1 MAKTVSF
8 NAFLRGTGRSH
19 LMANIATL
27 LAADGK
33 RVGVV
38 DLDDSAP
45 TLHLIF
51 GLPEAAIAF
60 TLADCMAGRC
70 RVEQAAYEVT
80 PQDVQAAGGGLF
92 LAPLNIE
99 PGWTPRSLC
108 KELELDRLGDIL
120 RDLSRAL
127 SLDYLLTDSGSGINE
142 LSLTAMA
149 ISDVAMFVLRLDKH
163 DYQGT
168 AVTIDLARK
177 LEVPRLLLIVNMAA
191 ASYDHAE
198 VRAKVAKTYDCEVA
212 GVLPYSDQMMVC
224 EEPSLFV
231 LDYPAH
237 QLTVELRMIADQIS
251 TTSAAE

>member
-1 MAKTVSF
+1 MPKTVSF

-33 RVGVV
+33 RVGVA

-45 TLHLIF
+45 TQHLIF

-60 TLADCMAGRC
+60 TLADSLAGRC

-80 PQDVQAAGGGLF
+80 PQAVQGAGGGIF

-99 PGWTPRSLC
+99 PGWVPRTLR
-108 KELELDRLGDIL
+108 KGMALDRLGDTL
-120 RDLSRAL
+120 RDLIQTLA
-127 SLDYLLTDSGSGINE
+127 LDYLLTDSGSGINE
-142 LSLTAMA
+142 LSLTALA
-149 ISDVAMFVLRLDKH
+149 LSDAAMVVLRLDRH

-177 LEVPRLLLIVNMAA
+177 LDVPRLVLIVNLVS
-191 ASYDHAE
+191 ASFDPTE
-198 VRAKVAKTYDCEVA
+198 VRAKVAKTYGCDVA
-212 GVLPYSDQMMVC
+212 GVLPYASQMSVR
-224 EEPSLFV
+224 EGPGIFV
-231 LDYPAH
+231 LDHPEH
-237 QLTVELRMIADQIS
+237 QLTAALRRVATQI
-251 TTSAAE
+251 

>member
-1 MAKTVSF
+1 MAKIVSF

-27 LAADGK
+27 FAADGK

-45 TLHLIF
+45 TQHLIF
-51 GLPEAAIAF
+51 GLPEAALAF
-60 TLADCMAGRC
+60 TLADSMAGHC

-80 PQDVQAAGGGLF
+80 PQAVQGAGGGIF

-99 PGWTPRSLC
+99 PGWAPRSLH
-108 KELELDRLGDIL
+108 KGMELERLGDTL
-120 RDLSRAL
+120 RDLIQTLA
-127 SLDYLLTDSGSGINE
+127 LDYLLTDSGSGINE
-142 LSLTAMA
+142 LSLTALA
-149 ISDVAMFVLRLDKH
+149 TSDVAVFVLRLDKH
-163 DYQGT
+163 AYQGT
-168 AVTIDLARK
+168 AVTIDLARQ

-191 ASYDHAE
+191 ASFDRTE
-198 VRAKVAKTYDCEVA
+198 VRARVAETYDCEVA
-212 GVLPYSDQMMVC
+212 GVLPYSDQMMAR

-237 QLTVELRMIADQIS
+237 QLTAELRNIADQI
-251 TTSAAE
+251 

>member
-1 MAKTVSF
+1 MAKIVSF

-19 LMANIATL
+19 LMANIAAL

-45 TLHLIF
+45 MLHPIF
-51 GLPEAAIAF
+51 GLPEATIAF
-60 TLADCMAGRC
+60 TLADSMAGRC

-80 PQDVQAAGGGLF
+80 PPAVQGAGGGIF

-99 PGWTPRSLC
+99 PEWTPRAQR
-108 KELELDRLGDIL
+108 KGMDLERLGDTL
-120 RDLSRAL
+120 RDLIQTLA
-127 SLDYLLTDSGSGINE
+127 LDYLLTDSGSGINE
-142 LSLTAMA
+142 LSLTALA
-149 ISDVAMFVLRLDKH
+149 TSDIAVFVLRLDKH

-191 ASYDHAE
+191 ESFDHAE
-198 VRAKVAKTYDCEVA
+198 VRARVAETYGCEVA
-212 GVLPYSDQMMVC
+212 GVLPYSDQMMART
-224 EEPSLFV
+224 EAGLFV
-231 LDYPAH
+231 LDYPVH
-237 QLTVELRMIADQIS
+237 QLTAELCKTVSQI
-251 TTSAAE
+251 

>member
-1 MAKTVSF
+1 MPKTVSF

-33 RVGVV
+33 RVGVA

-45 TLHLIF
+45 TQHLIF

-60 TLADCMAGRC
+60 TLADSLAGRC
-70 RVEQAAYEVT
+70 RVEKAAYEVT
-80 PQDVQAAGGGLF
+80 PQEVQGGGGGIF

-99 PGWTPRSLC
+99 PGWVPRTLR
-108 KELELDRLGDIL
+108 KGMALDRLGDTL
-120 RDLSRAL
+120 RDLIQTLA
-127 SLDYLLTDSGSGINE
+127 LDYLLTDSGSGINE
-142 LSLTAMA
+142 LSLNAMA
-149 ISDVAMFVLRLDKH
+149 ISDVAVFVLRLDKH

-177 LEVPRLLLIVNMAA
+177 LEVPSLLLIVNMAA
-191 ASYDHAE
+191 ASFDRAE
-198 VRAKVAKTYDCEVA
+198 VRAKVAETYDCEVV
-212 GVLPYSDQMMVC
+212 GVLPYTGQMMAR
-224 EEPSLFV
+224 EGPSLFV

-237 QLTVELRMIADQIS
+237 PLAVELSKIADQI
-251 TTSAAE
+251 